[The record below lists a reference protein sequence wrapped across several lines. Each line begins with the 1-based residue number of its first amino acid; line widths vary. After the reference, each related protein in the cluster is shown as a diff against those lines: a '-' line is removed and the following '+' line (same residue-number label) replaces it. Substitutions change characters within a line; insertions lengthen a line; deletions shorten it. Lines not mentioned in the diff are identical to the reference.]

1 MRLNGVC
8 PHTCYPFDAKKR
20 IGNNG
25 AFVVMNYTNWTAQI
39 TVLIS
44 SADANRPAERCQK
57 WWWTSSSSFIFS
69 FIFPVDLFS
78 SLVTLFLMYVYV
90 FVVISVVKN
99 SKNPIREY
107 CDHYFSRI
115 DRSGGWMWPELNV
128 AIIWESKL
136 WRWGNISLSYGACY
150 WISDDQ
156 FSFNYD

>member
-1 MRLNGVC
+1 MECVRTLVIHLMPRRGSVIMA
-8 PHTCYPFDAKKR
+8 PSSWWIIR
-20 IGNNG
+20 IGRLKLPCW
-25 AFVVMNYTNWTAQI
+25 FPQQMQI
-39 TVLIS
+39 GLRR
-44 SADANRPAERCQK
+44 DARNDDEHLLHL
-57 WWWTSSSSFIFS
+57 SSSRLFFPLIF
-69 FIFPVDLFS
+69 FS